1 MPGKFKYDASTSGK
15 LLDLGVVVTDTSVKE
30 FRSVCHNV
38 NRLKQFTV
46 STRKKMFL
54 NYFNFKQIVVHRLK
68 DAFFFV

>member
-38 NRLKQFTV
+38 NRLKAIHSV
-46 STRKKMFL
+46 YKKE
-54 NYFNFKQIVVHRLK
+54 NVFKLL
-68 DAFFFV
+68 